1 MDSNTDKDK
10 ERGTIL
16 PPLGDV
22 EDGGAARERSKMF
35 QAQGTA
41 EVKK

>member
-1 MDSNTDKDK
+1 MRTRR
-10 ERGTIL
+10 EAQLIL

-22 EDGGAARERSKMF
+22 EVGAAARERSKVS